1 MISVLVVDDSAVI
14 RRLIT
19 EVLATDPQITI
30 VGTAPNG
37 AIALEKIEQLKPDLV
52 TLDIEMPVLD
62 GLSTLRRLRPK
73 WPRLPVIMFS
83 TLTVGG
89 GTATLNA
96 LAAGA
101 SDYVTKPSN
110 VGSFAESRASVQR
123 ELLPR
128 IHALA
133 ARRRPTAGAPGLVR
147 PGAGAADG
155 TGPGAVRAPAGQ
167 RGRIMVCAIG
177 CSTGG
182 PDAMTKLVA
191 GFPGGL
197 PVPIVVV
204 QHMPALFTRLF
215 AERLNRMTQL
225 TVVEA
230 EDGQPV
236 TPGRMY
242 IAPGGRHLEVVRR
255 GVSVLTKLHDGPP
268 ENHCRPAVDVLFRS
282 VASVYG
288 KEAIALVLTGMG
300 HDGKEG
306 ARAMRAA
313 GAEIAV
319 QDEDSSV
326 VWGMPGAIAQAGL
339 ADAVLRIPELAAH
352 VVARASAGHSTR
364 PVAVTR

>member
-19 EVLATDPQITI
+19 EVLATDPQIKV

-37 AIALEKIEQLKPDLV
+37 AIALDKIEQLRPDLV
-52 TLDIEMPVLD
+52 TLDIEMPILD
-62 GLSTLRRLRPK
+62 GLSTLKRLRPK
-73 WPRLPVIMFS
+73 WPKLPVIMFS

-96 LAAGA
+96 LALGA

-133 ARRRPTAGAPGLVR
+133 GRRRPAPGR
-147 PGAGAADG
+147 PGAPPAPGSTSGAIRRP
-155 TGPGAVRAPAGQ
+155 TGV
-167 RGRIMVCAIG
+167 RGRISVCAIG

-182 PDAMTKLVA
+182 PDAMTKLV
-191 GFPGGL
+191 GGL
-197 PVPIVVV
+197 PGSLPVPVVVV

-230 EDGQPV
+230 EDNQPV
-236 TPGRMY
+236 TPGRLY

-255 GVSVLTKLHDGPP
+255 GTVVLTRLHDGPP

-282 VASVYG
+282 VSSVYG

-319 QDEDSSV
+319 QDEESSV

-339 ADAVLRIPELAAH
+339 ADAVLTLPDLAAH
-352 VVARASAGHSTR
+352 VVSRAGAGHPAR